1 MNKEA
6 FLKGL
11 AKDLKALKKSE
22 IQKNISFYDEMIS
35 DLMENGFTEA
45 EAVAQIGAS
54 KKVAEEVLSNSAPEC
69 FRKKDV
75 IGTILIVIS
84 AVTVLLAAIPS
95 IAGMIMQDVTVSV
108 IGGADGP
115 TSIYLAGRIGGLS
128 GMVIVAVIMILV
140 TIVYKIVRKRREK

>member
-1 MNKEA
+1 MA
-6 FLKGL
+6 
-11 AKDLKALKKSE
+11 D
-22 IQKNISFYDEMIS
+22 IQKLMNNLTEWMLVFIFFEIID
-35 DLMENGFTEA
+35 DQKNLMENGFTEA

-75 IGTILIVIS
+75 AGTILIVIS

-95 IAGMIMQDVTVSV
+95 ITSMIMQDVAVSV

-115 TSIYLAGRIGGLS
+115 TSIYLAGRIGGPS

-140 TIVYKIVRKRREK
+140 TIVYKIVGKRRGK